1 MLLFICCLSVFS
13 DSEYNRMMF
22 YKRNDKEASSGRQ
35 PTDNVHNINT
45 EPGAGNIR
53 VKENFFSVSQS
64 SLL

>member
-1 MLLFICCLSVFS
+1 MLLLLSGS
-13 DSEYNRMMF
+13 DHNRMMF